1 MLWVCREGCRSQFNY
16 NIRTKNERECV
27 CGVGGGGGGGG
38 RNRGWEERGTE
49 GGGESQKFGEVLQL
63 IPVQKTFWST
73 EGKRLTVYTHAKV
86 TQLIPIH
93 KTFWSTTAIGLRVEW
108 CGRTVGG
115 DTEWR
120 QSHPAHHPTQWSQRD
135 EASVYLS
142 VWPEWKQAYWSQDVP
157 ARHWQIPSETTL
169 IRLTLGRHFKCFWE
183 RDKVVRLHYTQKI
196 HVSVTGNRAVFRWT
210 HGIHLLTWAIW

>member
-1 MLWVCREGCRSQFNY
+1 MLWVCREGCRSQINY

-27 CGVGGGGGGGG
+27 WGVGWGECGEKQGGKKEGRRGRGGGGG
-38 RNRGWEERGTE
+38 E
-49 GGGESQKFGEVLQL
+49 GGGESQKLGEVLQL
-63 IPVQKTFWST
+63 TPVQKTFWST

-135 EASVYLS
+135 EASV
-142 VWPEWKQAYWSQDVP
+142 
-157 ARHWQIPSETTL
+157 ET
-169 IRLTLGRHFKCFWE
+169 W
-183 RDKVVRLHYTQKI
+183 DD
-196 HVSVTGNRAVFRWT
+196 
-210 HGIHLLTWAIW
+210 